1 MLFVAL
7 GAGCATIPSDVKT
20 TVLSLSMLHSGQ
32 DGGDLAKALRA
43 REGIYQ
49 AVFSQRKAEL
59 RVIADPSLDVL
70 AAANSVKG
78 SRESYGI
85 AVGAGRG
92 SYEAWEPAPEGLD
105 VKVVSEGGADVKDL
119 APFTVVGKTTIID
132 FSAKWCEP
140 CRMLD
145 AHILELM
152 ETRSDVAYRKLE
164 VLDWDS
170 PLAVHYMKDVGQ
182 LPYVIIFDKA
192 GRSIAEVSGFDTQ
205 RIDAAIEV
213 ARRSP

>member
-1 MLFVAL
+1 
-7 GAGCATIPSDVKT
+7 
-20 TVLSLSMLHSGQ
+20 
-32 DGGDLAKALRA
+32 
-43 REGIYQ
+43 
-49 AVFSQRKAEL
+49 
-59 RVIADPSLDVL
+59 VIADPSVDVL
-70 AAANSVKG
+70 SAANSLKAH
-78 SRESYGI
+78 REGYGI
-85 AVGAGRG
+85 AVGGGHG
-92 SYEAWEPAPEGLD
+92 SYESWEPAPEGVD

-119 APFTVVGKTTIID
+119 GPFTVAGKATIMD

-182 LPYVIIFDKA
+182 LPYVIIFDKS
-192 GRSIAEVSGFDTQ
+192 GRSVAEVSGFDTE

-213 ARRSP
+213 ARRSQ